1 MRVLH
6 CPHNI
11 TGNPAQLARAERELG
26 LDSWS
31 VTFTRHPFGYEAD
44 ETLLQPGQSKFALEK
59 QRWRLLWRAV
69 RDFDV
74 IHFNFGATIM
84 PMPNDHIPPGYPLP
98 IRLAYN
104 TYANLLHLLDLPLL
118 KRLGKGIAITYHG
131 DDIRQGDYCREHFAI
146 TFATEVEP
154 GYYTPESDAQKRRD
168 AAYVARYADRL
179 YALTPDLLHFLPPHA
194 AYLPTA
200 SFDPREWQPVINAKA
215 AHEPL
220 TILHAPSHR
229 GVKGTSYVIA
239 AVERLKLEGFNVE
252 LLLIE
257 NMSHAEAR
265 AAYARADLLVDQ
277 LLAGWHGV
285 LAVELM
291 ALGKPVVCY
300 LRDEDLEYLPAEM
313 RADLPI
319 INATPASVYDVLKL
333 WVTERR
339 AELPEVGRRG
349 RAYVERWHD
358 PRQIAARLKAD
369 YEAMLVPKRTTS

>member
-1 MRVLH
+1 MRILH

-11 TGNPAQLARAERELG
+11 TGNPAQLAQAERALG

-31 VTFTRHPFGYEAD
+31 VTFTRHPFGYRAD
-44 ETLLQPGQSKFALEK
+44 ETLLKPGQSKFALERH
-59 QRWRLLWRAV
+59 RWQLLWRAL

-98 IRLAYN
+98 IRAAYN
-104 TYANLLHLLDLPLL
+104 TYARLLHLRDLPLL
-118 KRLGKGIAITYHG
+118 KRFGKGIAITYHG
-131 DDIRQGDYCREHFAI
+131 DDIRQGDYCREHFEI
-146 TFATEVEP
+146 NFVDEVEP
-154 GYYTPESDAQKRRD
+154 GYYTPESDARKRRD
-168 AAYVARYADRL
+168 AAYVARYADHI

-194 AYLPTA
+194 QYLPT
-200 SFDPREWQPVINAKA
+200 SSIDPREWQPVDNLKA
-215 AHEPL
+215 ASDPL

-229 GVKGTSYVIA
+229 GVKGTKYVVA
-239 AVERLKLEGFNVE
+239 AVERLQAEGLNVE

-257 NMSHAEAR
+257 NMSHTEAR
-265 AAYARADLLVDQ
+265 QAYMRADLLVDQ

-300 LRDEDLEYLPAEM
+300 LRESDLAFLPADM
-313 RADLPI
+313 RAEMPI
-319 INATPASVYDVLKL
+319 INATPTSLYEVLKL
-333 WVTERR
+333 WVTDRR
-339 AELPEVGRRG
+339 GELPAMGRNG

-358 PRQIAARLKAD
+358 PRSVAARLKAD
-369 YEAMLVPKRTTS
+369 YEALLRPRETR